1 MSETVTT
8 WLEGLGLGQYA
19 EAFEENAVG
28 LEHLPDLDHAVLQSI
43 GEKAAGHRMTLLR
56 AAATLDGNATGPEEP
71 QKSAG
76 EAERRQLTV
85 MFCDLAG
92 SVELGERMDVEDYRD
107 LLGQYRRVVVEAI
120 GRYDGFVA
128 RHQGDGLM
136 AYFGYP
142 EARENDAERAVRAG
156 VEAVRAIETLDHP
169 YDAELAMRVG
179 IATGEAVVGDVLDT
193 GTSRELAAFGPTPNL
208 AARLQGEAAPNSVL
222 MSQMTH
228 RLVSTL
234 FDSQPIGPLSLKRI
248 GPGVLAFRLQGDSE
262 VRTPSQVASAA
273 QLSPLVGRDL
283 EVRLLLERWQQACD
297 GEGQAVLLSGDPG
310 VGKTRITRA
319 FQSELKNT
327 SLSRILMYCSPFH
340 RNATLYPLRDQM
352 ERAMRF
358 EVSDDVSTK
367 SMKMHGVLAQLGLE
381 GEVNAAVLRRL
392 LLLPDDGGEAA
403 TLTPEQLRHRALE
416 TLTSIVG
423 AMTRQRPVL
432 MVVEDLHWLDPSTET
447 WLGHIL
453 EAAGHWRLLL
463 VLTARPEYAVPWA
476 RPPHMTELA
485 LNHLSRRDC
494 AQLVQVVAADHGL
507 AASTVEPETAG
518 SSAIICARISAL

>member
-234 FDSQPIGPLSLKRI
+234 FDSQPIGPLSLKGI

-327 SLSRILMYCSPFH
+327 CVEP
-340 RNATLYPLRDQM
+340 D
-352 ERAMRF
+352 
-358 EVSDDVSTK
+358 SD
-367 SMKMHGVLAQLGLE
+367 VL
-381 GEVNAAVLRRL
+381 
-392 LLLPDDGGEAA
+392 
-403 TLTPEQLRHRALE
+403 
-416 TLTSIVG
+416 
-423 AMTRQRPVL
+423 
-432 MVVEDLHWLDPSTET
+432 
-447 WLGHIL
+447 
-453 EAAGHWRLLL
+453 
-463 VLTARPEYAVPWA
+463 
-476 RPPHMTELA
+476 LA
-485 LNHLSRRDC
+485 LPSKRD
-494 AQLVQVVAADHGL
+494 AL
-507 AASTVEPETAG
+507 P
-518 SSAIICARISAL
+518 IARSNGARDALRGER